1 MNSVASFFVEIEVE
15 GTAFCS
21 WGHVGPRSRLFCRC
35 VALGVLDFV
44 GHTHIWH
51 WQCVTCRAMP
61 KGAMDSSSSERCLP
75 ACVVVFVLVLPVR
88 LPSGL
93 AVPVPP
99 SEAEAARLRQT
110 QAASQ
115 PVRRC
120 CAVPAYRRRCCNLPR
135 PSFPSLPLS
144 LSLSLSLSGS
154 RWNRNRNRNGAA
166 VVCRLPLRPLFDTPP
181 HPTPV
186 LAS

>member
-75 ACVVVFVLVLPVR
+75 ACLRRRLRFGLACSSSFRSCRSRPSVR
-88 LPSGL
+88 GRGSQAQADTSSQPTSSSLLCRACVPPPLLQSSPSILSLPS
-93 AVPVPP
+93 
-99 SEAEAARLRQT
+99 T
-110 QAASQ
+110 
-115 PVRRC
+115 
-120 CAVPAYRRRCCNLPR
+120 
-135 PSFPSLPLS
+135 
-144 LSLSLSLSGS
+144 LSLSLSGS